1 MHLSIYFYYPII
13 YNSAMKKALIIIT
26 LIAISFAAG
35 RLSFTPTNSTSE
47 KLKITRINQVG
58 LSNPLLDCET
68 YSTNEPNTTPLKA
81 KIDNYLKQNKNLYNQ
96 TSVYFRD
103 LNNGPWF
110 GINEK
115 AQFAPVSLLKV
126 PVMIAYLKIAETDS
140 RILQQTLPYNGKHIL
155 EENISG
161 KATLSEGQKYTLDE
175 LITRM
180 ISLSDNI
187 AFEILVNHIQKA
199 DLKTV
204 HQELGLIYPDKNTPD
219 DYVNVKD
226 YAGLFRILY
235 NSTYL
240 NREMSERGLG
250 YLLNSDFKQGIK
262 AGIPKGVKAALKFG
276 IKDDSKGKQLKQIH
290 DCGIVYAPKKPY
302 LLCIMTKG
310 KSKLELPKIIK
321 DISAIV
327 YQYYAN

>member
-1 MHLSIYFYYPII
+1 
-13 YNSAMKKALIIIT
+13 MKKALIVIT
-26 LIAISFAAG
+26 LVVISFLAG
-35 RLSFTPTNSTSE
+35 RRLAPSSPGSTNE
-47 KLKITRINQVG
+47 KLDITRVNKTG
-58 LSNPLLDCET
+58 LINPLLDCEI
-68 YSTNEPNTTPLKA
+68 YSANESNIKPLKTEIA
-81 KIDNYLKQNKNLYNQ
+81 NYLEQNKNLYTL

-110 GINEK
+110 GIDEK

-140 RILQQTLPYNGKHIL
+140 RILQQTLPYTGKHIL

-187 AFEILVNHIQKA
+187 AFEILVNHIQRA
-199 DLKTV
+199 DLRTV
-204 HQELGLIYPDKNTPD
+204 HQELGLIYPDKNTPN
-219 DYVNVKD
+219 DYINVKD

-240 NREMSERGLG
+240 NREMSERALG
-250 YLLNSDFKQGIK
+250 YLLNSDFRQGIK
-262 AGIPKGVKAALKFG
+262 AGIPKGTKAALKFG
-276 IKDDSKGKQLKQIH
+276 IKDDSNNSNQLKQIH
-290 DCGIVYAPKKPY
+290 DCGIVYAPQKPY

-327 YQYYAN
+327 YQYFAN